1 MFNIRTEVMTMQ
13 ESYVSRPRAMSEETL
28 EFMKKQGP
36 FRGKEKEL
44 DCYNKCIDDAWD
56 LRDGKICSS
65 VCHF

>member
-1 MFNIRTEVMTMQ
+1 
-13 ESYVSRPRAMSEETL
+13 MSEETL
-28 EFMKKQGP
+28 EYMKKQEP

-56 LRDGKICSS
+56 LRDEKTCSS